1 MKVQRYVRRSRIRW
15 ISPFPGR
22 RAAYQEIGGTYCTN
36 EAQDER
42 PQILWSCKVIR
53 LGDHVVVKGEDEEA
67 IVTAVHPDSQIE
79 IEFLK
84 ASEGGPR
91 RRRYAAEALEKISR

>member
-1 MKVQRYVRRSRIRW
+1 M
-15 ISPFPGR
+15 
-22 RAAYQEIGGTYCTN
+22 
-36 EAQDER
+36 
-42 PQILWSCKVIR
+42 IR

-79 IEFLK
+79 IEFLG

-91 RRRYAAEALEKISR
+91 RRRYAAEALEKVSR